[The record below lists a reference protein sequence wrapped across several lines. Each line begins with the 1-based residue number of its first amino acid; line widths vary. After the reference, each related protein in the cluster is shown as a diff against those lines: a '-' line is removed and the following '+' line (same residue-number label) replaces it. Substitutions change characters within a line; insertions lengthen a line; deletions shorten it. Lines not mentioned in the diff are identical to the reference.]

1 MAKASLIL
9 PDGTKVD
16 IDGSPEEI
24 RKILGTHAPTQEQI
38 KPEKRREQSEAP
50 TKTSNLNEIVNSIK
64 SCKEAELIGKNIL
77 DRVSVV
83 DRVLLP
89 LYIVHAYLSPNQGL
103 TSGEISKILS
113 ELGIGIHVPNI
124 SNTLSSTA
132 SKYVLG
138 DKMRKKGQPVRYRIS
153 RKGMDYLKTVIT
165 GNNNG

>member
-24 RKILGTHAPTQEQI
+24 KRILGTHTTVEQV
-38 KPEKRREQSEAP
+38 KPEKQIEKKESSS
-50 TKTSNLNEIVNSIK
+50 KIVNLTDIVNSIK
-64 SCKEAELIGKNIL
+64 SCKEVDLIGKNIL
-77 DRVSVV
+77 DRISQV

-89 LYIVHAYLSPNQGL
+89 LYIAHVYYSGNQGL

-113 ELGIGIHVPNI
+113 QVGIGIHAPNI
-124 SNTLSSTA
+124 SNTLSSSA

-138 DKMRKKGQPVRYRIS
+138 DKIRRQGQPVRYRIS
-153 RKGMDYLKTVIT
+153 RKGADYLNSVIS
-165 GNNNG
+165 GSDNG

>member
-24 RKILGTHAPTQEQI
+24 RKILGTHTPTQEQI
-38 KPEKRREQSEAP
+38 KPEKRREQNEVP
-50 TKTSNLNEIVNSIK
+50 TKANNNLSEIVNSIK
-64 SCKEAELIGKNIL
+64 SCKEADLIGQNRI
-77 DRVSVV
+77 SVV

-89 LYIVHAYLSPNQGL
+89 LYIIHTYLSPSQGL